1 MLHWLVQEDICRS
14 RRYLSTSAILILTDK
29 LFWCSSVIRAVNGT
43 FCIME
48 FSLTLKKL
56 KARVIFSKFF
66 HCWIKKAGF
75 LFFIYLFIFWHNALN
90 DRTAAQYLN
99 VWPEYL
105 SNRRREEYH
114 SARHM
119 SEIQSTSFK
128 AIKVLS
134 KPPKTELTCTWEE
147 NNAKSSWLGGGGTK
161 TLHSAIECVVECW
174 LKRHLDASSIF
185 QKPNFVCLGQR
196 RLVAA
201 AKDAPATQPTCVTHV
216 AAERLSVE
224 QQTVSR

>member
-1 MLHWLVQEDICRS
+1 
-14 RRYLSTSAILILTDK
+14 
-29 LFWCSSVIRAVNGT
+29 
-43 FCIME
+43 ME
-48 FSLTLKKL
+48 FSVTLKKL
-56 KARVIFSKFF
+56 KARVIFQNSSIAGLKKQVFF
-66 HCWIKKAGF
+66 NY
-75 LFFIYLFIFWHNALN
+75 FIYLFFDTMHSMTEQPLNTWMCGQNIFLTEGEKNTTQQDTCQKFN
-90 DRTAAQYLN
+90 
-99 VWPEYL
+99 PP
-105 SNRRREEYH
+105 
-114 SARHM
+114 
-119 SEIQSTSFK
+119 
-128 AIKVLS
+128 LS
-134 KPPKTELTCTWEE
+134 KPLRFCPNPPRPNSLAPERTTMRNRSDWG
-147 NNAKSSWLGGGGTK
+147 GGGGTK